1 MKYLYPFINPVEWI
15 KAINFHRK
23 SSKFDKSAYDLELYL
38 YSKILTNNMLHYG
51 YFDDISVKP
60 ENISLKMLEDAQIRY
75 GENIIE
81 QIKDISNPVLDVGCG
96 LGGLAELMHNKNLNV
111 EVLTPNKDQIAFI
124 NKNYP
129 YLKSHNNKFEHF
141 ESARK
146 YGTIVNSESLQYIPL
161 PEAFKQAEKI
171 LLPRGKWIISDYFR
185 LNDEGISK
193 SSHLLEDFR
202 QKLKEF
208 NWRVAYER
216 DITMNILP
224 TLVFVNMYAE
234 RFLMP
239 LKHFGYEK
247 LRFKKP
253 WLYYMT
259 NRLRE
264 SVDNKIIKEAAAIDP
279 SRFIN
284 EKRYMFFVLEKT

>member
-1 MKYLYPFINPVEWI
+1 MKYLYPFLNPVEWI
-15 KAINFHRK
+15 KAIKFQRK
-23 SSKFDKSAYDLELYL
+23 SSKFDKSAYDLELFL

-51 YFDDISVKP
+51 YFEDISVKP
-60 ENISLKMLEDAQIRY
+60 ETISLKQLEDAQIRY
-75 GENIIE
+75 GENIVE
-81 QIKDISNPVLDVGCG
+81 QIRDIHNPVLDVGCG
-96 LGGLAELMHNKNLNV
+96 LGGLAELMHNKNLDV
-111 EVLTPNKDQIAFI
+111 EVLTPNKNQIDFI

-129 YLKSHNNKFEHF
+129 YLKSHNYKFEHF
-141 ESARK
+141 ESGRK
-146 YGTIVNSESLQYIPL
+146 YGTIINSESLQYIPL
-161 PEAFKQAEKI
+161 SEAFKQAEKI
-171 LLPRGKWIISDYFR
+171 LLPDGKWIISDYFR
-185 LNDEGISK
+185 LNDKGINK

-208 NWRVAYER
+208 NWRVIYER

-224 TLVFVNMYAE
+224 TLILINMYAE

-259 NRLRE
+259 NRLRD
-264 SVDNKIIKEAAAIDP
+264 SIDNKIIKEAAAINP
-279 SRFIN
+279 SRFID

>member
-1 MKYLYPFINPVEWI
+1 MKYLYPFLNPVEWI
-15 KAINFHRK
+15 KAIKFHRK
-23 SSKFDKSAYDLELYL
+23 SSKFDKSAYDLELFL

-51 YFDDISVKP
+51 FFDDISVKP
-60 ENISLKMLEDAQIRY
+60 ETISLKQLEDAQIRY
-75 GENIIE
+75 GENIVE
-81 QIKDISNPVLDVGCG
+81 QIKDIRNPVLDVGCG
-96 LGGLAELMHNKNLNV
+96 LGGLAELMHNKNLDV
-111 EVLTPNKDQIAFI
+111 EVLTPNKDQIDFI

-129 YLKSHNNKFEHF
+129 FLKSHNYKFEHF

-146 YGTIVNSESLQYIPL
+146 YGTIINSESLQYIPL
-161 PEAFKQAEKI
+161 SEAFKQAEKI
-171 LLPRGKWIISDYFR
+171 LLPMGKWIISDYFR
-185 LNDEGISK
+185 LDDKGISK

-202 QKLKEF
+202 QKLNEF
-208 NWRVAYER
+208 NWRVIYER

-224 TLVFVNMYAE
+224 TLIYVNMYAE

-253 WLYYMT
+253 WLYFMT
-259 NRLRE
+259 NRLRD
-264 SVDNKIIKEAAAIDP
+264 SIDNKIIKEAAAIDP